1 MTDLVFKF
9 MSGPKNNYE
18 ALVLALKLAVDAP
31 TEEQA
36 EKATKMAEEFA
47 STLNEFDI
55 DRAKKEA
62 QVKVCEVGDDLTQL
76 DRGWGDSTIATKYIY
91 EYIDDTLDFGGSE
104 TLQNAS
110 PIEQLDYLCKEL
122 SLLKESLHHA
132 FVSDTGMTVVEHDK
146 TIEDQP
152 LKSHWHVIELEDE

>member
-1 MTDLVFKF
+1 MTE
-9 MSGPKNNYE
+9 PKNNYE
-18 ALVLALKLAVDAP
+18 ALVLALRLAIDAP

-36 EKATKMAEEFA
+36 QRAVAMAEDLA
-47 STLNEFDI
+47 SNLSELEVE
-55 DRAKKEA
+55 RAKKEA
-62 QVKVCEVGDDLTQL
+62 QVKVCEVADDLTQL
-76 DRGWGDSTIATKYIY
+76 DGGWGDSTVATKYIY

-110 PIEQLDYLCKEL
+110 PIEQLDYLCREL

-132 FVSDTGMTVVEHDK
+132 FVSDTGMTVVEHNK

-152 LKSHWHVIELEDE
+152 LKSHWHVIEFEEE